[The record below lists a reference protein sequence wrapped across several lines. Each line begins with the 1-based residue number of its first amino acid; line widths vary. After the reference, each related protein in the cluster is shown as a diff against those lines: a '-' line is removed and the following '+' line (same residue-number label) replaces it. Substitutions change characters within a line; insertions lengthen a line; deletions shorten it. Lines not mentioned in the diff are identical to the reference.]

1 MQLWLLSLGITLI
14 SSVLLSSCA
23 NPASPNPTPE
33 PLPSTL
39 NQLGVVSLEASSL
52 GVSASAT
59 FSKVPTALDIKVG
72 NAFTT
77 WIDTC
82 AVTLE
87 SDVAPSFPGSVP
99 IDATPLDAGDTLVV
113 RNGSLPYLELTK
125 DVSDP
130 LISYTSSAEGELPVT
145 PLTLNIP
152 GKDFPAF
159 SDKAFETIP
168 AFELTTPTDTTAVT
182 ANTEFSWTGTSE
194 NAVIRLDVAQVEPK
208 VSITCFAKDDG
219 TFQFSETTQ
228 TEMTGKGFTKGQLL
242 TSSSARIA
250 GRYEVQGEA
259 ALLLLTAQKL
269 KVF

>member
-1 MQLWLLSLGITLI
+1 MQLWLLSLGITLV

-59 FSKVPTALDIKVG
+59 FSKVPTPLDIKAG
-72 NAFTT
+72 NAFTS

-87 SDVAPSFPGSVP
+87 SDVAPSFPGSMP

-125 DVSDP
+125 DVSGP
-130 LISYTSSAEGELPVT
+130 LSSYTSSAEGELPAT

-168 AFELTTPTDTTAVT
+168 PTDTTAVT

-194 NAVIRLDVAQVEPK
+194 NAVIRLNVAQVEPK

-228 TEMTGKGFTKGQLL
+228 TEMTRKGFTRGQLL